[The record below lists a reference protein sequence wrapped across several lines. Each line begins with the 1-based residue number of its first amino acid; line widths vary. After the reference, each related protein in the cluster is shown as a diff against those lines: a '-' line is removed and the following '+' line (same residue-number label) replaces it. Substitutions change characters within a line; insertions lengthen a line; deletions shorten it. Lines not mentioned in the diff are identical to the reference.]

1 MSAAGDG
8 EQFDLAL
15 LAGLNYDRSLTA
27 ERSGNLPTQLPA
39 VWMRLGDFDRAE
51 QLAHTIPD
59 PDPQAWAL
67 IDVTEALADAGEHD
81 RAWAVAADT
90 ERVALTIDD
99 PDSQGRLLTVLAVA
113 LARAG
118 EHDRARAIAGD
129 AQQSASA
136 ITDLPISHAWA
147 LIDVVRVLG
156 EAGDRERVWAVA
168 GDAERVSRTITHPG
182 LRTHSHRSSRRRSL
196 TSS

>member
-51 QLAHTIPD
+51 QLVHTIPD

-81 RAWAVAADT
+81 RAWAV
-90 ERVALTIDD
+90 
-99 PDSQGRLLTVLAVA
+99 
-113 LARAG
+113 
-118 EHDRARAIAGD
+118 AGD

-156 EAGDRERVWAVA
+156 EAGDRERVWAVC
-168 GDAERVSRTITHPG
+168 R
-182 LRTHSHRSSRRRSL
+182 
-196 TSS
+196 